1 MKIKFGIV
9 LKLFFFYVVTSL
21 IFYGTIV
28 ILFIHIRQLVH
39 TSEDIANRNYRIST
53 ASKKMIDNLIWM
65 AENQKK
71 YDLLKKEDY
80 KEYFATA
87 QKNYEANLVEFCG
100 PEGERRARPPG
111 RISTRNTRASSPLSP
126 GKPRFRLPWLKEEL
140 INEWVDKISRA
151 RSANEQQIESRM
163 KSLNE
168 RAAPRCSGASSA
180 GDFSDHRTVGGAR
193 NFLFDD
199 RPLRELRRGIKSLS
213 RSGLTD
219 PIGSTPM
226 MSSANWPAPSTTWPP
241 GSSKRSACGR
251 ISFRC

>member
-87 QKNYEANLVEFCG
+87 QKNYEANLVEILWSGGGAAGAAPWEDLYKEYQGQFA
-100 PEGERRARPPG
+100 PQ
-111 RISTRNTRASSPLSP
+111 
-126 GKPRFRLPWLKEEL
+126 PRENPDSDLPWLKEEL

-168 RAAPRCSGASSA
+168 RGRTAVQWGVIGLATSLIIGLLGVLAISYSMTGHFASCGVESSPFRAPG
-180 GDFSDHRTVGGAR
+180 
-193 NFLFDD
+193 
-199 RPLRELRRGIKSLS
+199 
-213 RSGLTD
+213 
-219 PIGSTPM
+219 
-226 MSSANWPAPSTTWPP
+226 
-241 GSSKRSACGR
+241 
-251 ISFRC
+251 